1 MSKYNDNTKWFFNI
15 TRIYYNTKNINL
27 AANYTNIIEPTISDA
42 TVKIALKFGDFK
54 AMRLANFIPVGF
66 IEEFFEILHFTT
78 GLPWYYNTIH
88 TYISFHTIC
97 FLFNLITQVYKTY
110 SSK

>member
-1 MSKYNDNTKWFFNI
+1 MV
-15 TRIYYNTKNINL
+15 
-27 AANYTNIIEPTISDA
+27 E
-42 TVKIALKFGDFK
+42 IALKFGDFK

-88 TYISFHTIC
+88 TYISFIQYVFYLISLHRFI
-97 FLFNLITQVYKTY
+97 NL
-110 SSK
+110 